1 MSLILSI
8 EEAKEKGMTTLV
20 AQLERDLERRQ
31 LLKMPPLE
39 EVKEK
44 DEKMVWEESPGRLG
58 LTGPPFRLNWTHNPL
73 Q

>member
-8 EEAKEKGMTTLV
+8 AEAKEKGMTTLV

-44 DEKMVWEESPGRLG
+44 DEKLVWEEIVDDCDD
-58 LTGPPFRLNWTHNPL
+58 
-73 Q
+73 

>member
-8 EEAKEKGMTTLV
+8 AEAKEKGMTTLV
-20 AQLERDLERRQ
+20 EQLERDLARRE

-44 DEKMVWEESPGRLG
+44 DAKMVWEEVLDD
-58 LTGPPFRLNWTHNPL
+58 WD
-73 Q
+73 

>member
-8 EEAKEKGMTTLV
+8 AEAKEKGMTTLV
-20 AQLERDLERRQ
+20 AQLERDLERRK

-44 DEKMVWEESPGRLG
+44 DEKMVWEEIVDD
-58 LTGPPFRLNWTHNPL
+58 WDD
-73 Q
+73 